1 MSSAVFRTKL
11 FKYPGKG
18 GWTFAT
24 VPKKH
29 APSAKL
35 AWGRT
40 PVIASLS
47 LVRVQKKSDGNPDKA
62 IERRE
67 WRTSVWTEKSGR
79 MLLPIPAKIL
89 GPLGDGDTV
98 LLELTYLLS

>member
-1 MSSAVFRTKL
+1 MSSEVFRSKL

-29 APSAKL
+29 APSSKL

-40 PVIASLS
+40 PVIASL
-47 LVRVQKKSDGNPDKA
+47 VRVQKKNPKNPDKA
-62 IERRE
+62 VDQIE

-79 MLLPIPAKIL
+79 VLLPIPAKVR

-98 LLELTYLLS
+98 LLELTFLIE

>member
-1 MSSAVFRTKL
+1 MSSVVFRTKL

-29 APSAKL
+29 APSAKM

-40 PVIASLS
+40 PVIASLN
-47 LVRVQKKSDGNPDKA
+47 GT
-62 IERRE
+62 E

-79 MLLPIPAKIL
+79 VLLPIPAKVR
-89 GPLGDGDTV
+89 GPLEDGDTV
-98 LLELTYLLS
+98 VLELTYLLS